1 MKTMFWVAIMNNSC
15 NEHTTLVGVFV
26 AIYIAQLFFL
36 LLDIGERTIREI
48 LIGLIPIVSLYYVI
62 KKL

>member
-15 NEHTTLVGVFV
+15 IEHTTLVGILI
-26 AIYIAQLFFL
+26 AIYVAQLFFL
-36 LLDIGERTIREI
+36 LLDIGEWTIREF